1 MYCMEILGYR
11 AYVEVFG
18 WVCRLV
24 GMYEVFIEVLVYLV
38 FCDLEVIFIK
48 EEKIIFLI
56 CLFCVY
62 FSGAVDLIKYIKVVE
77 VYGFFVS

>member
-1 MYCMEILGYR
+1 MYCMKILGYR

-48 EEKIIFLI
+48 EEK
-56 CLFCVY
+56 
-62 FSGAVDLIKYIKVVE
+62 
-77 VYGFFVS
+77 